1 MLVLVG
7 PKGGVTV
14 TAMSHTGCAPHA
26 LPKDRRLT
34 AASGLLLGAM
44 RAQSST
50 AKHCVVQEHGIYVLR
65 FQHESG
71 CSMMFMCCWAQQ
83 WLKR

>member
-1 MLVLVG
+1 MDTALRSGLAVRMLVLVG

-44 RAQSST
+44 RAPSST
-50 AKHCVVQEHGIYVLR
+50 AKHCAVQQDG
-65 FQHESG
+65 
-71 CSMMFMCCWAQQ
+71 MFLGWVQGFGFAPS
-83 WLKR
+83 